1 MKRLFLILVVMAFA
15 VSSAV
20 AKGEEKEKAPKCTIT
35 LADGKTVSGYWID
48 IKIKAR
54 PVGANNANVVLTMTI
69 ADTPDAKKGTDYSAD
84 NAVRFVAWEGKDSVE
99 YLSLYGQKPM
109 TKPINLKASKYK
121 SFWLVG
127 YKKNGIIGFKGTEI
141 QVFPGK
147 NALTGHA
154 EFNNSSQSA
163 CFYCLEGENVVV
175 PYWSS
180 TEAVSIGA
188 KNTLRYSF
196 ERFPKVVEYVNKKE
210 FKMKMIN
217 EDPIGFLDKV
227 VELKK

>member
-1 MKRLFLILVVMAFA
+1 MKRLFLVLVVMAFA

-20 AKGEEKEKAPKCTIT
+20 AKGEEKKAPKCTIT

-48 IKIKAR
+48 YKTKKR
-54 PVGANNANVVLTMTI
+54 SVGEFNIVPTIIAMTI

-109 TKPINLKASKYK
+109 TRPINLKASKDK
-121 SFWLVG
+121 SFWLVV

-141 QVFPGK
+141 QVFPGRD
-147 NALTGHA
+147 ALTGNLVFDH
-154 EFNNSSQSA
+154 SSQSA

-180 TEAVSIGA
+180 TDAISIGA

-217 EDPIGFLDKV
+217 ENPLGFLDKV
-227 VELKK
+227 AELK

>member
-1 MKRLFLILVVMAFA
+1 MKRLFLIFVVMAFA

-20 AKGEEKEKAPKCTIT
+20 AKGEEKKAPKCTIT

-48 IKIKAR
+48 MKTKKR
-54 PVGANNANVVLTMTI
+54 SVGEFNIVPTIIAMTI
-69 ADTPDAKKGTDYSAD
+69 ADTPDAKTGTDYNAD
-84 NAVRFVAWEGKDSVE
+84 DAVRFVAKEGKDSVE

-227 VELKK
+227 VELK